1 FAGPHRARNAGKLA
15 LGLVRKTQAD
25 QNAGKLAL
33 GLVRKTQ
40 ADQNA
45 GKLALGLVRK
55 TQADHRGRSPRL
67 KWPEEIRQVTPVSLS
82 KVL

>member
-1 FAGPHRARNAGKLA
+1 NAGKLA

-40 ADQNA
+40 ADQC
-45 GKLALGLVRK
+45 
-55 TQADHRGRSPRL
+55 GRSPRL
-67 KWPEEIRQVTPVSLS
+67 KWPEEIRQVTTFNYSSYKLPNGTINVGRITPPR
-82 KVL
+82 